1 MAEQIKSRNQT
12 VDIIR
17 GIAMLLVV
25 LGHTM
30 TGCTTGA
37 EESFL
42 YNIVFSLQMPLFI
55 LISGYVTKYSR
66 SIKDASGLWKYVKK
80 RTVAYMLPWLIWSL
94 LVRGVI
100 LGQHNFLNIKYLLW
114 HMDTGYWFLATIW
127 TISMIFGLSTYF
139 AGKISKGKEIKNK
152 TLTLL
157 FYVVG
162 MAVLA
167 AVGFVF
173 GFSFFAIKL
182 TLYYMPFYFA
192 GYLYGQYRER
202 ILNTKWGK
210 QTVDAAV
217 AACFAVWLAI
227 MTRCYIYAL
236 SDSVMAVALRIISSM
251 TGCIAVC
258 GLCKGL
264 FSNAPPKKISWEGT
278 ASLVRSTLAGDLPR
292 SLSAVESTETGQ
304 CTFDG
309 KHNRRGA
316 DITELHGHGSDDG
329 FDNKNCRHKQNTEN
343 DALWKQKIGKVL
355 LWSGKRSLEIYLL
368 HGLVL
373 NVLMPATKP
382 MFPSISGYC
391 IVMANFLITLVLCAV
406 LIGLL
411 TQSNLRKL
419 PGMR

>member
-1 MAEQIKSRNQT
+1 
-12 VDIIR
+12 
-17 GIAMLLVV
+17 MLLVV

-152 TLTLL
+152 ILTLL

-264 FSNAPPKKISWEGT
+264 FSNAPPKKSVG
-278 ASLVRSTLAGDLPR
+278 R
-292 SLSAVESTETGQ
+292 
-304 CTFDG
+304 
-309 KHNRRGA
+309 
-316 DITELHGHGSDDG
+316 
-329 FDNKNCRHKQNTEN
+329 
-343 DALWKQKIGKVL
+343 VL
-355 LWSGKRSLEIYLL
+355 LRWCGVHSQEIYLAHYL
-368 HGLVL
+368 LLNLLKLDNVPLMGSITGAGLILL
-373 NVLMPATKP
+373 NYTVTVLMTGLT
-382 MFPSISGYC
+382 IR
-391 IVMANFLITLVLCAV
+391 IVGTSRILRMTLF
-406 LIGLL
+406 G
-411 TQSNLRKL
+411 NKK
-419 PGMR
+419 